1 MPTESFASAPDPLAV
16 KRAVAV
22 LDEAER
28 PLVLAG
34 NGVLLA
40 RAERELA
47 AFVEETSIPV
57 TTSAGGKGAVR
68 ETHPLA
74 LGVAGRYS
82 RKVANESLSE
92 ADVVLVVGSSLGGL
106 VTDGYRM
113 PPAETRIVQIDND
126 VEQLGATRTAAIAIH
141 ADARLALAALSE
153 EVRRRPLSD
162 RHRPWVDEVER
173 RVSLWQQA
181 LAAEERKP
189 DEDGFVKGEAVIA
202 ALRDAARDDDLVVA
216 GHRLHGCLDGR
227 ALHGT
232 PSRAHVPALRGL
244 AGLGLPGCARC
255 AARSTRRSRLLRD
268 RRRRDRLPHRRP

>member
-1 MPTESFASAPDPLAV
+1 MADGYARASGGPGVVYAQWGPGAGNVAGALADGWWGRSPVVAITSSMATDTAYLNEYQELDQLPLFESVTKWNRVVTRPDRTAEMVRTAILVATSGCPRPVHLDIPRDFFDADGELEDDYRVPTESFASAPDPLAV

-141 ADARLALAALSE
+141 ADARL
-153 EVRRRPLSD
+153 
-162 RHRPWVDEVER
+162 
-173 RVSLWQQA
+173 
-181 LAAEERKP
+181 
-189 DEDGFVKGEAVIA
+189 
-202 ALRDAARDDDLVVA
+202 
-216 GHRLHGCLDGR
+216 
-227 ALHGT
+227 
-232 PSRAHVPALRGL
+232 
-244 AGLGLPGCARC
+244 CARR
-255 AARSTRRSRLLRD
+255 A
-268 RRRRDRLPHRRP
+268 